1 MSVGWGGQFGKA
13 ASFPEQGYNNWTWW
27 SMPVTPALRRPRQED
42 WDFRTSAGPCLKNKV
57 KVNQS
62 IKVLWMK
69 LKLEILYLEP
79 RVFGGDQSL
88 LKSICKGRHSDTH
101 LQSQHWEG
109 RAKRRI
115 LTSESPARS
124 TYQVLD

>member
-1 MSVGWGGQFGKA
+1 MGGQFGKA

-27 SMPVTPALRRPRQED
+27 SMPITPALRRPRQED

-69 LKLEILYLEP
+69 LRLEILYLEP

-88 LKSICKGRHSDTH
+88 LKSICRVGIVTHICNPSTGKGEPRGGS
-101 LQSQHWEG
+101 LQVRTQPG
-109 RAKRRI
+109 L
-115 LTSESPARS
+115 LTRF
-124 TYQVLD
+124 